1 MIPAAMPAPTQHPM
15 HLASAGFGVAR
26 VAAAI
31 PAAATMAVM
40 VLGMA
45 FSTLQGSPHPY
56 DHTNNALNVKPVPRL
71 PRLGSERV
79 ALCFA
84 QHKLCFAQHNECRP
98 RASGDP
104 SSRGYG
110 LGPDGSPLARGRQ
123 PRVGESCG

>member
-40 VLGMA
+40 VLGIA

-71 PRLGSERV
+71 PRRWAERV
-79 ALCFA
+79 ALS
-84 QHKLCFAQHNECRP
+84 LCFAQRDECRP

-104 SSRGYG
+104 YSRGYG
-110 LGPDGSPLARGRQ
+110 LGTMGPRLRGDNSRGWARAA
-123 PRVGESCG
+123 

>member
-56 DHTNNALNVKPVPRL
+56 DRTDNALNVKPVPQL

-79 ALCFA
+79 ALDWRDTTGVIPARVRGEAVQF
-84 QHKLCFAQHNECRP
+84 KDCRP

-104 SSRGYG
+104 SCPNR
-110 LGPDGSPLARGRQ
+110 
-123 PRVGESCG
+123 

>member
-45 FSTLQGSPHPY
+45 FSTLQGSAHPY
-56 DHTNNALNVKPVPRL
+56 DHTDNALNVKPVPRL

-84 QHKLCFAQHNECRP
+84 QHNECRP

-104 SSRGYG
+104 YSRGYG